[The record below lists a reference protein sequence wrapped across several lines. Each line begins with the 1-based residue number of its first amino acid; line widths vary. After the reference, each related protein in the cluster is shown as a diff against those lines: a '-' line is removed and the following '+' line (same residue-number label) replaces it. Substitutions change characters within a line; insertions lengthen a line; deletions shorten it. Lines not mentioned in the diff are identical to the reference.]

1 MQENT
6 TVGGESGAIMYSHS
20 MLKPGGIL
28 KSIASKTL
36 TLVFRKLRP
45 I

>member
-6 TVGGESGAIMYSHS
+6 TVGESGAIMYSHS